1 MQTEQKYIS
10 AQEKAEMVMSVFDV
24 NYMYQTAV
32 RMVATA
38 DAAEMLSLKWMKD

>member
-32 RMVATA
+32 RMVVTE